1 MRQSASLRGG
11 ACSRVRHSSVG
22 VTVPAPRV
30 FPLAATRHL
39 TFSSVALCPTRCERG
54 IECRASHDEVGDD
67 HRHRVDRD
75 PIHDPEQRGP
85 CLDSPECQR
94 SAEAIG
100 ACEHG
105 RREPSDDG
113 EAHLVPTSEYC
124 RRVTQSVRALS
135 HCCNA
140 SPLEANSW
148 RIRAASQ
155 PTTSSRMG
163 TRTLRALSLMTV
175 LRAIRVM
182 CLASDT
188 AIVKPF
194 PLLTCSITW
203 TSELPSPT

>member
-1 MRQSASLRGG
+1 MPD
-11 ACSRVRHSSVG
+11 
-22 VTVPAPRV
+22 T
-30 FPLAATRHL
+30 
-39 TFSSVALCPTRCERG
+39 VALCPTRCERG

-67 HRHRVDRD
+67 HRQRTDRD
-75 PIHDPEQRGP
+75 PIHHPEQRGP

-94 SAEAIG
+94 SAEEIG

-113 EAHLVPTSEYC
+113 EAHRAPTSEYC
-124 RRVTQSVRALS
+124 RSVTQSVRALS

-140 SPLEANSW
+140 SPLEANSC
-148 RIRAASQ
+148 
-155 PTTSSRMG
+155 
-163 TRTLRALSLMTV
+163 
-175 LRAIRVM
+175 AIRVM

>member
-1 MRQSASLRGG
+1 MMRSLPGPKWRNWQTRMIQG
-11 ACSRVRHSSVG
+11 H
-22 VTVPAPRV
+22 VPARV
-30 FPLAATRHL
+30 WGFESPLRHQL
-39 TFSSVALCPTRCERG
+39 RQSVALCATRRERG
-54 IECRASHDEVGDD
+54 IECRASHDEVGD
-67 HRHRVDRD
+67 
-75 PIHDPEQRGP
+75 EQRRP

-105 RREPSDDG
+105 RREPSNDG
-113 EAHLVPTSEYC
+113 DAHLVPTSEYC

-148 RIRAASQ
+148 RIRVASQ
-155 PTTSSRMG
+155 PTTPSRMG
-163 TRTLRALSLMTV
+163 PRTLRALSLMTV

>member
-1 MRQSASLRGG
+1 MWQPISQPSPLRMVAYESLKFTPPPRSDLTSVPRSTSPASTV
-11 ACSRVRHSSVG
+11 SRISYS
-22 VTVPAPRV
+22 
-30 FPLAATRHL
+30 
-39 TFSSVALCPTRCERG
+39 
-54 IECRASHDEVGDD
+54 CRARRLVE
-67 HRHRVDRD
+67 
-75 PIHDPEQRGP
+75 E
-85 CLDSPECQR
+85 
-94 SAEAIG
+94 IG

-113 EAHLVPTSEYC
+113 DAHLAPTSEYS

-135 HCCNA
+135 HRCNA

-155 PTTSSRMG
+155 PTRSSRMG